1 MKTTMLRP
9 LKLKLAVLL
18 ALALPLSAQE
28 KDLAAKLD
36 SLLRHPGSYSQI
48 CDAMTSSFPAP
59 IPAFRSIMHGEAGF
73 SEKNLEFIKK
83 NRAAIL
89 KAVAAKLEKL
99 DPAKAP
105 TPQPPDPSVKKDA
118 DGNFEADA
126 DPVGTDPSTFST
138 LLLTII
144 EETDGAEALGA
155 LLAFEEKYNTLL
167 TAAEKDD
174 KAPIPQ
180 ADGDGAGVFA
190 NNITKED
197 EDYDAMTPERKAEVE
212 RKQELFRAQAVHR
225 DILAVCV
232 RLMRKAGYDP
242 MLSSPLEKTYGKL
255 LKEKWGTDEQ
265 LSKYKKAADIP
276 EEERESIKFDPIHKV
291 AYMTWLPVEMPY
303 TPETRQQIIE
313 LTKAFIA
320 SRKAK

>member
-1 MKTTMLRP
+1 MKSAAL
-9 LKLKLAVLL
+9 LL
-18 ALALPLSAQE
+18 ALALVLPVSAQD
-28 KDLAAKLD
+28 KDPAAKLD

-48 CDAMTSSFPAP
+48 CDAMSSTFPAP
-59 IPAFRSIMHGEAGF
+59 IPGFRSIMHGEAGF
-73 SEKNLEFIKK
+73 SEKNLEYIKK

-89 KAVAAKLEKL
+89 KAVAAKLETL

-105 TPQPPDPSVKKDA
+105 APQPPDPSVKKDA

-144 EETDGAEALGA
+144 EETDGVEALGA
-155 LLAFEEKYNTLL
+155 LLAFEAKYHTLL
-167 TAAEKDD
+167 TAAESDP

-180 ADGDGAGVFA
+180 ADGDGAGIFA
-190 NNITKED
+190 SNITKED

-212 RKQELFRAQAVHR
+212 RKQALFRAQAVQR

-232 RLMRKAGYDP
+232 RLMRKAGYEP

-255 LKEKWGTDEQ
+255 LKEKWSTDEQ

-276 EEERESIKFDPIHKV
+276 AEERDSIKFDPIHKV
-291 AYMTWLPVEMPY
+291 AYMTWLPVEIPY
-303 TPETRQQIIE
+303 SAEVRAQILE
-313 LTKAFIA
+313 LTQSFAA
-320 SRKAK
+320 SRKEK